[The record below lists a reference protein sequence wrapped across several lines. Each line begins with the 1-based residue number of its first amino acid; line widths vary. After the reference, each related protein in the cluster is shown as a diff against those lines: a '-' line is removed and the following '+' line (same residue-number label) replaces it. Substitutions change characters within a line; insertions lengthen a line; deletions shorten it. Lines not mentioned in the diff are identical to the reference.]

1 MDKNFLTA
9 QKNSKR
15 YTETAAK
22 RVIRK
27 MAKANGDL
35 VGNKIPEKI

>member
-15 YTETAAK
+15 YTENC
-22 RVIRK
+22 RK
-27 MAKANGDL
+27 KGDPKNG
-35 VGNKIPEKI
+35 KSKW